1 MTNLTLTVILKFK
14 NFISGHGFCHF
25 FEQFRSS
32 TISDG
37 RYTENETFRNRDKMH
52 STYVPSFFSPLS
64 PPISSESSEYLAANE
79 ANLSRDMF
87 VFVFVGV
94 RGTVPDSTSLN
105 PTRPLSIKGFQIQPI
120 RSLKLI
126 GPIREREFKN
136 HPKSNPTTR
145 SRDC

>member
-1 MTNLTLTVILKFK
+1 M
-14 NFISGHGFCHF
+14 
-25 FEQFRSS
+25 
-32 TISDG
+32 
-37 RYTENETFRNRDKMH
+37 TFRNRDKNAA
-52 STYVPSFFSPLS
+52 TYFLPLS

-120 RSLKLI
+120 RPLRLI
-126 GPIREREFKN
+126 RPIREREFKN

>member
-1 MTNLTLTVILKFK
+1 MLWTV
-14 NFISGHGFCHF
+14 
-25 FEQFRSS
+25 
-32 TISDG
+32 
-37 RYTENETFRNRDKMH
+37 
-52 STYVPSFFSPLS
+52 FFSPLS

-105 PTRPLSIKGFQIQPI
+105 PIRPLSIKGFQIQPI
-120 RSLKLI
+120 RSLRLI
-126 GPIREREFKN
+126 RPIREQEFKN

>member
-1 MTNLTLTVILKFK
+1 MDNIPRLKSFEIVIKMLWTV
-14 NFISGHGFCHF
+14 
-25 FEQFRSS
+25 
-32 TISDG
+32 
-37 RYTENETFRNRDKMH
+37 
-52 STYVPSFFSPLS
+52 FFSPLS

-120 RSLKLI
+120 RSL
-126 GPIREREFKN
+126 
-136 HPKSNPTTR
+136 TV
-145 SRDC
+145 

>member
-1 MTNLTLTVILKFK
+1 M
-14 NFISGHGFCHF
+14 
-25 FEQFRSS
+25 
-32 TISDG
+32 
-37 RYTENETFRNRDKMH
+37 TFRNRDKNAFV
-52 STYVPSFFSPLS
+52 TSFFLPLS

-105 PTRPLSIKGFQIQPI
+105 PTRPLSIKGFQFEPI
-120 RSLKLI
+120 RSLRLMR
-126 GPIREREFKN
+126 PIREREFEN

>member
-1 MTNLTLTVILKFK
+1 
-14 NFISGHGFCHF
+14 
-25 FEQFRSS
+25 
-32 TISDG
+32 
-37 RYTENETFRNRDKMH
+37 MH
-52 STYVPSFFSPLS
+52 STSFLPLS

-105 PTRPLSIKGFQIQPI
+105 PTRPLSIKGFQFKPI
-120 RSLKLI
+120 RSLRLI
-126 GPIREREFKN
+126 RPIRERESEN